1 MVAFLKPRF
10 YFYFWNSSGRE
21 LFDAVDV
28 MAGNDPIAENIQILL
43 NGVKT
48 TEVFDILTLLQFE
61 TEIGEVFVN
70 WQPIEGF
77 LKSLGI
83 DDESIDILAEAE
95 LNLPEVST

>member
-1 MVAFLKPRF
+1 
-10 YFYFWNSSGRE
+10 
-21 LFDAVDV
+21 

-83 DDESIDILAEAE
+83 DDESIDILAKAE